1 MGLGPGISRFES
13 FLASK
18 WVYDAAV
25 KRMSSVTHN
34 SPFRFVLAS
43 FQSINN
49 NNNNNNEDNNNI
61 NINEDNNNNN
71 NDDDINNNDNNNKWK
86 KRLRDQ
92 TTTNCWMLFF
102 CSAVR
107 WGGQHKRSRRKRLM
121 QEILT
126 VSPRWLSY
134 RVKIISQSSHY
145 SQVMLSWYLWQVYHI
160 NLVSPGSVG
169 LYVQLLDGYSDG
181 LHTLG
186 SSWGS

>member
-18 WVYDAAV
+18 WVYEAAV

-34 SPFRFVLAS
+34 SPFRLVLAS

-49 NNNNNNEDNNNI
+49 NNN
-61 NINEDNNNNN
+61 EDNNNNSS
-71 NDDDINNNDNNNKWK
+71 NNNKWK

-107 WGGQHKRSRRKRLM
+107 WGGQHKRSRWKRLM

-126 VSPRWLSY
+126 VSPRWLSS